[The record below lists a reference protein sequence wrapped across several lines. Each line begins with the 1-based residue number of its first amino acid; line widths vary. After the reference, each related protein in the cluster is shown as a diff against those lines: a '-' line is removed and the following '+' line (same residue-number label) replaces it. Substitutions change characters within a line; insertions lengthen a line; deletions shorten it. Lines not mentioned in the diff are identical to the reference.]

1 MGWRHFIMSLGS
13 LEPKAVERILVDHG
27 AIAIT
32 YNDGRDDPILEPSP
46 GKTPL
51 WQHTELKALFD
62 QETDLST
69 LTQTL
74 IKSLQLAT
82 APQHRFEDFQ
92 DANWESKW
100 LKDFKPMQFGKRLWV
115 IPTDMTSP
123 DKQAIIVR
131 IAPGLAFGTG
141 THPTTALCLEW
152 LESIRLENK
161 RLYDYG
167 CGSGIL
173 GIAALKLGAKEV
185 VAIDTDQQALTST
198 KLNAEKNGVTN
209 RVCIR
214 TDVNIE
220 TVPCDIIIA
229 NILART
235 LIDNASLICR
245 KLKSAGQ
252 IGLSGILPNQV
263 DDVINTYREY
273 VNFDEPHMR
282 DKWVLLTGLRK

>member
-1 MGWRHFIMSLGS
+1 MGWRHFIMSLSS
-13 LEPKAVERILVDHG
+13 LEPKTVEKILVDHG

-32 YNDGRDDPILEPSP
+32 YNDGRDDPILEPGP
-46 GKTPL
+46 GETPL
-51 WQHTELKALFD
+51 WQHTEVKALFD
-62 QETDLST
+62 QETDLSN
-69 LTQTL
+69 LTQSL
-74 IKSLQLAT
+74 MRSLQLTT
-82 APQHRFEDFQ
+82 APQHRFEDLQ

-100 LKDFKPMQFGKRLWV
+100 IKDFKPMQFGKRLWV
-115 IPTDMTSP
+115 IPPDMTSP
-123 DKQAIIVR
+123 DKRAIVVR
-131 IAPGLAFGTG
+131 MSPGLAFGTG

-152 LESIRLENK
+152 LESIPLKDK

-198 KLNAEKNGVTN
+198 KLNAAKNSVTD

-214 TDVNIE
+214 TDLSSE
-220 TVPCDIIIA
+220 TVSCDIIIA

-235 LIDNASLICR
+235 LIDNASLICQ
-245 KLKSAGQ
+245 KLKATGQ

-263 DDVINTYREY
+263 DDVINAYCEY
-273 VNFDEPHMR
+273 VNFDDPHMR

>member
-1 MGWRHFIMSLGS
+1 MSLGS
-13 LEPKAVERILVDHG
+13 LEPKTVEEILVDHG

-46 GKTPL
+46 GETPL
-51 WQHTELKALFD
+51 WQHTEVKALFD
-62 QETDLST
+62 QETDLT
-69 LTQTL
+69 NLTQSL
-74 IKSLQLAT
+74 MASLQLA
-82 APQHRFEDFQ
+82 AEPQHRFENLQ

-100 LKDFKPMQFGKRLWV
+100 IADFKPMQFGKRLWV
-115 IPTDMTSP
+115 IPTDMTSL
-123 DKQAIIVR
+123 DKQAIVVR

-141 THPTTALCLEW
+141 THPTTSLCLEW
-152 LESIRLENK
+152 LESIHLENK

-198 KLNAEKNGVTN
+198 KLNAAKNGVAN
-209 RVCIR
+209 RICIR

-235 LIDNASLICR
+235 LIDNASLICQS
-245 KLKSAGQ
+245 LKSGGQ
-252 IGLSGILPNQV
+252 IGLSGILHNQV
-263 DDVINTYREY
+263 DDVMNTYREH
-273 VNFDEPHMR
+273 VNFDEPYIR
-282 DKWVLLTGLRK
+282 NKWVLLTGSRK